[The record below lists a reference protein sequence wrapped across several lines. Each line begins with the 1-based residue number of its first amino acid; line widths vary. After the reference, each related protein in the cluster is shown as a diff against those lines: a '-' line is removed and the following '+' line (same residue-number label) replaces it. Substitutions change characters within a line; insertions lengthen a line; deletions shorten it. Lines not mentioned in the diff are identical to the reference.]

1 MADIRSCSCPRGA
14 YQSSRPRIR
23 TSVPSVIRTPPPAS
37 VSVVFTEPL
46 VRDDSITPIEAPPSG
61 SVRVKYT

>member
-1 MADIRSCSCPRGA
+1 M
-14 YQSSRPRIR
+14 R

-46 VRDDSITPIEAPPSG
+46 VRAESMTPNEAAPSG
-61 SVRVKYT
+61 SVSVKYT